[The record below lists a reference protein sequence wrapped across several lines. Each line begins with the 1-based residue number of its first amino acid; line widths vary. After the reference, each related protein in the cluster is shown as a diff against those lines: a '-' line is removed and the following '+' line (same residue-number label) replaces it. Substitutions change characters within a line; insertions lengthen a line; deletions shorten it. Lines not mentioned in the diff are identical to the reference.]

1 MANKFT
7 DISDLLRK
15 KDNEE
20 AREEIESSGVPQDE
34 CLSAD
39 EFVGKIVKPIQEL
52 QSDAKKNVKSVKF
65 NSSAMNIHYFRNHS
79 KTNSVT
85 AKRTA
90 S

>member
-34 CLSAD
+34 
-39 EFVGKIVKPIQEL
+39 
-52 QSDAKKNVKSVKF
+52 
-65 NSSAMNIHYFRNHS
+65 
-79 KTNSVT
+79 
-85 AKRTA
+85 
-90 S
+90 

>member
-39 EFVGKIVKPIQEL
+39 EFVGKIVRPIQEL
-52 QSDAKKNVKSVKF
+52 QSEIGRAHV
-65 NSSAMNIHYFRNHS
+65 
-79 KTNSVT
+79 
-85 AKRTA
+85 
-90 S
+90 